1 MKRIAIMQPYVFP
14 YIGYFQLI
22 HAVDMFVFYNDVNF
36 IKKGW
41 INRNAIL
48 LDGRAHK
55 FTIPCADVSQ
65 NRLICDTHVAFDE
78 SEKKKF
84 FATLE
89 QAYKKAP
96 YFNETFSLVRTVL
109 SSSESTIDRLAIS
122 SIIAVCQEL
131 DIKTRLVVSSERYQ
145 NRELRREERLID
157 ICTKENANEYVN
169 PIGGAEIYSKE
180 FFKTRG
186 VDLYFQKPRL
196 DAYKQFDNDFVPGLS
211 VIDVLMFNDR
221 KKISGYLH
229 SFELL

>member
-1 MKRIAIMQPYVFP
+1 MDRIAIVQPYVFP

-22 HAVDMFVFYNDVNF
+22 HAVDLFVFYNDVNF

-48 LDGRAHK
+48 LGGRAHK
-55 FTIPCADVSQ
+55 FTIPCSSVSQ
-65 NRLICDTHVAFDE
+65 NRLICDTRIAFDE

-84 FATLE
+84 FSTLQ

-96 YFNETFSLVRTVL
+96 YFKETFSLVTEVF
-109 SSSESTIDRLAIS
+109 SHPGSTIDKLAMS
-122 SIIAVCQEL
+122 SVIAVCQEL
-131 DIKTRLVVSSERYQ
+131 NIKTPLVSSERYH
-145 NRELRREERLID
+145 NRELKREERLVD
-157 ICTKENANEYVN
+157 ICAREQAAKYIN
-169 PIGGAEIYSKE
+169 PIGGTEIYSKE
-180 FFKTRG
+180 FFKSRG

-196 DAYKQFDNDFVPGLS
+196 DVYKQFNNDFVPGLS

-221 KKISGYLH
+221 KKISSYLN